1 MKGALT
7 ITDLTR
13 MQGDRVCIAGYLPD
27 GMCARPVFEYGAL
40 TERWLHVNGSLVV
53 RPFAVIEFDFQ
64 GIPYRSLPP
73 HTEDR
78 IIDPQYRVL
87 CHGRSPEERADWLA
101 KVDDGGVESIFGT
114 AVHRE
119 HGTFVLAG
127 DGTRSLGTVRV
138 RRIEEV
144 QFTLVNNTRWDYRL
158 IFTDHLGQ
166 RYRLPVT
173 DLAFRAYLNYLRDQR
188 EMPLTEIAQS
198 LTLTL
203 QKLSVF
209 LRIGLARGWDQ
220 YPDRCYVQVT
230 GIYSFPD
237 YLSGRC
243 FADFAPSEM
252 TGGTDPVP
260 STSTVEGVPVPTV
273 PSVTPVAANEGLL
286 AKLSRFFRA

>member
-1 MKGALT
+1 MKDELT

-27 GMCARPVFEYGAL
+27 GMCVRPVFENGAL
-40 TERWLHVNGSLVV
+40 TERWLHVDGLLAV

-64 GIPYRSLPP
+64 GISYRSVPP

-78 IIDPQYRVL
+78 IIDSQFRVL
-87 CHGRSPEERADWLA
+87 CNVRSPEERADWLA
-101 KVDDGGVESIFGT
+101 KVDDGGVECIFGT
-114 AVHRE
+114 TIHRE

-127 DGTRSLGTVRV
+127 EGERSLGTVRV

-144 QFTLVNNTRWDYRL
+144 QFNLINNTRWDYRL
-158 IFTDHLGQ
+158 IFIDQMFQ

-173 DLAFRAYLNYLRDQR
+173 DLAFRAYLNYLRDER
-188 EMPLTEIAQS
+188 EMPLTEVAQS

-220 YPDRCYVQVT
+220 YPDRCYVQIT

-243 FADFAPSEM
+243 FADFAPREIVSKAN
-252 TGGTDPVP
+252 PVP
-260 STSTVEGVPVPTV
+260 AAIRTEESSAPSAAPLPT
-273 PSVTPVAANEGLL
+273 NEGLF
-286 AKLSRFFRA
+286 AKLSRFFRV